1 MGLTQGLHQK
11 QTTSLVL
18 TPQLRQAIHLL
29 SLNNLELQ
37 DHLQQEILENPLLEM
52 ASQEEA
58 PPPHEN
64 PDLGEEEWASPTSQA
79 HENLWSNDSQSDR
92 WTGSGAS
99 GRSSGSFE
107 GEESALRVSAHPISL
122 QAHLMSQIHTC
133 IVDPEEKIMAAHL
146 LADLD
151 EAGYVTTS
159 LDVLATRL
167 GCAETRLE
175 KTLLTL
181 QKFDPAGVFARHL
194 CECLSL
200 QLKDQGV
207 WTPSLENLLSHL
219 PLFAEG
225 KMEAF
230 FKKTGLTRE
239 EITQGLSLL
248 RCLDPKPGLAFARE
262 SAETVVPDLY
272 VTWDGLTQGWEVRF
286 NEATLPKVLLDTG
299 YYAKVSSAGEKDI
312 QVYLKERMAAANWLV
327 KALDQR
333 AQTILRVATTLVAT
347 QSAFLRLGLAHLQP
361 LTLREVAA
369 SLELHESTI
378 SRVIQNKYL
387 QTPRGV
393 FEMKMFFSNAVMGM
407 SEEEQHSATSVRHL
421 LSTLVQE
428 EDPGDPYSDDQL
440 VQKMAERGVD
450 VARRTISKYRRILKI
465 PSSYERRRTQ
475 NQASFSKIA

>member
-18 TPQLRQAIHLL
+18 TPQLRQAIQLL

-37 DHLQQEILENPLLEM
+37 NHLQEEILENPLLEM
-52 ASQEEA
+52 AGQEET
-58 PPPHEN
+58 PVLPEN
-64 PDLGEEEWASPTSQA
+64 PDLGEEEWSSPTSQA
-79 HENLWSNDSQSDR
+79 HENLWGNDSQSDR
-92 WTGSGAS
+92 CMGSARGAS
-99 GRSSGSFE
+99 GNFE
-107 GEESALRVSAHPISL
+107 TEESYLRVKAHPISL
-122 QAHLMSQIHTC
+122 QDHLMSQIHTHF
-133 IVDPEEKIMAAHL
+133 VAHEDKIIAVHL

-151 EAGYVTTS
+151 EAGYLTTR
-159 LDVLATRL
+159 LDVLAKRL
-167 GCAETRLE
+167 GCEEERLE

-200 QLKDQGV
+200 QLKDQGE
-207 WTPSLENLLSHL
+207 WTPKLENLLSHL

-230 FKKTGLTRE
+230 FKKTGLNRE

-248 RCLDPKPGLAFARE
+248 RTLNPKPGLAFASE
-262 SAETVVPDLY
+262 NAQTIVPDLY
-272 VTWDGLTQGWEVRF
+272 VTWDALAQGWEVRF
-286 NEATLPKVLLDTG
+286 NETTLPKVLLDTG
-299 YYAKVSSAGEKDI
+299 YYAKVSKTGEKDI
-312 QVYLKERMAAANWLV
+312 QIYLKERMAAANWLV

-347 QSAFLRLGLAHLQP
+347 QSSFLSHGLAHLQP

-421 LSTLVQE
+421 LSTIVQE
-428 EDPGDPYSDDQL
+428 EDPEDPYSDDQL

-475 NQASFSKIA
+475 NQASLSKIA

>member
-29 SLNNLELQ
+29 SLNNLELHT
-37 DHLQQEILENPLLEM
+37 HLQQEILENPLLEM
-52 ASQEEA
+52 VWQEET
-58 PPPHEN
+58 PPAQEKT
-64 PDLGEEEWASPTSQA
+64 DSGEEEWASPTSQA

-92 WTGSGAS
+92 WTGSTGGS
-99 GRSSGSFE
+99 SSGAFE
-107 GEESALRVSAHPISL
+107 GEGSSLRVASHPVSL

-133 IVDPEEKIMAAHL
+133 ITNPEEKIMAAHL

-151 EAGYVTTS
+151 EAGYLTTS
-159 LDVLATRL
+159 LEALAARL
-167 GCAETRLE
+167 GCEEVHLET
-175 KTLLTL
+175 TL
-181 QKFDPAGVFARHL
+181 QTLQSFDPAGVFARHL

-200 QLKDQGV
+200 QLKDQGE
-207 WTPSLENLLSHL
+207 WTPDLENLLTYL

-225 KMEAF
+225 KMEPF

-239 EITQGLSLL
+239 KITQGLSLL
-248 RCLDPKPGLAFARE
+248 RRLDPKPGLAFA
-262 SAETVVPDLY
+262 AENAQTIVPDLY
-272 VTWDGLTQGWEVRF
+272 VSWDPLTQGWEVRF
-286 NEATLPKVLLDTG
+286 NEGTLPKVLLDTG
-299 YYAKVSSAGEKDI
+299 YYAKVSKTGEKDI
-312 QVYLKERMAAANWLV
+312 QIYLKEKMASANWLV

-347 QSAFLRLGLAHLQP
+347 QSSFLRLGLAHLQP

-407 SEEEQHSATSVRHL
+407 SDEEQHSATSVRHL
-421 LSTLVQE
+421 LGALVAE
-428 EDPGDPYSDDQL
+428 EDPKDPYSDDQL

-475 NQASFSKIA
+475 NQAAFSKTA